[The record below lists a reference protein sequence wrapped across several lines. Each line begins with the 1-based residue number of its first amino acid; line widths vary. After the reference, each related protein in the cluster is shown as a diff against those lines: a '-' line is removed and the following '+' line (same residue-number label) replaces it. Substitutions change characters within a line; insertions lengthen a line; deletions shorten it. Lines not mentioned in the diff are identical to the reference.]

1 MEKLD
6 ITGTMVNLKPPLRLI
21 HMIERPAGFSL
32 CPHSHHFFQLIF
44 VIEGTLD
51 IILDGK
57 TYSLHHGQAVILP
70 PYLLHALSS
79 ATGYVQIGIDIF
91 NESEQYELCALL
103 NQTFSYN
110 LYIQKLPIRPDRFDK
125 FVKDSRDLTRI
136 NRIKL
141 QNWAESLAIEFIEG
155 ASTPGDDNFRDK
167 FLEMVAYDEAL
178 NMSLSQMCSY
188 LNLSKT
194 HLERLVKEEFGCG
207 AVKYYSKLKLMR
219 ACFLLQNSDL
229 SIREISEQLGFYD
242 ESHFTKF
249 FRRQNGA
256 TPREYRNSARGTC

>member
-1 MEKLD
+1 MEKPD
-6 ITGTMVNLKPPLRLI
+6 ITGTMINLKPPLRLI
-21 HMIERPAGFSL
+21 HMIERPAGFSRCL
-32 CPHSHHFFQLIF
+32 QSHHFFHLIF

-51 IILDGK
+51 VILEGK
-57 TYSLHHGQAVILP
+57 TYSIHHGQAVILP
-70 PYLLHALSS
+70 PYLLHALNS

-91 NESEQYELCALL
+91 DDSEQYELCALL
-103 NQTFSYN
+103 NLTFSYDF
-110 LYIQKLPIRPDRFDK
+110 YIQNLPIRPDRFDK

-136 NRIKL
+136 NMLKL

-155 ASTPGDDNFRDK
+155 ASTPGGANFRDK

-178 NMSLSQMCSY
+178 KMSLSQMCSY

-194 HLERLVKEEFGCG
+194 HLERLVMEEFGCS

-229 SIREISEQLGFYD
+229 SMREISEQLGFYD

-249 FRRQNGA
+249 FKKQNGV
-256 TPREYRNSARGTC
+256 TPREYRNSARVSY